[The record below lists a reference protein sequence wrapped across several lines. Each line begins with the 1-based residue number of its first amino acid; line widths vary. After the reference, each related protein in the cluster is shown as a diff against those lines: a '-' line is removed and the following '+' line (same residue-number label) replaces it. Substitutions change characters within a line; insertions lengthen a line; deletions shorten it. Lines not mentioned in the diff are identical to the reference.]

1 MGRIPAGCISLSELG
16 KGIGIPRS
24 TAAKYARKL
33 GITGYIPAE
42 RAEEVR
48 ASFVELRKKY
58 AEKKSLLCRK
68 GTHAMKVGILTMRE
82 IGEAAGCDKE
92 FARYLLHKKGWPHEI
107 PPERLDEAVAVI
119 KGYLAE
125 KEESHR
131 NAVAKEREAQR
142 KWHQEHRQKKAASR
156 ASPKPGVEKSC
167 PPLEESKPCDW
178 RVSMLGRKGW
188 LVVRCGTQEEMVA
201 WARML
206 RDNGFT
212 AEAAQNSYTP
222 GVQHERAG

>member
-1 MGRIPAGCISLSELG
+1 MSRVPKGCVSLCEIARSIGIGRETAFRYVRELGIIGGIPADRADEV
-16 KGIGIPRS
+16 K
-24 TAAKYARKL
+24 AA
-33 GITGYIPAE
+33 
-42 RAEEVR
+42 
-48 ASFVELRKKY
+48 FMELRKKN
-58 AEKKSLLCRK
+58 AERKLLMCRK

-92 FARYLLHKKGWPHEI
+92 FARYVLHKKGWPSEI
-107 PPERLDEAVAVI
+107 PPVRLDEAVAVI

-125 KEESHR
+125 KEEAHR

-142 KWHQEHRQKKAASR
+142 KWHQEHRQKKAAPR
-156 ASPKPGVEKSC
+156 VAPKPVVEKSR
-167 PPLEESKPCDW
+167 PPLEKSKPCDW

-206 RDNGFT
+206 CDNGFT
-212 AEAAQNSYTP
+212 AEAVQNRYTP
-222 GVQHERAG
+222 GVP